1 METNDAYQNENQQ
14 EFPEGQSVND
24 NVGQDVGVDSTEN
37 SQDMA
42 EEESSRYH
50 QSRADKLATENEQL
64 KKYQKVGELLESRP
78 DLVQNLM
85 GQLQGNNSGQPQR
98 PQRIEMSQDEF
109 DPWEAFNDPKSKSYQ
124 YREQQDNQRIDARVE
139 ERVGGLQKQI
149 GQSQLQSQV
158 VNNGLV
164 SKEELPQFMDFVNK
178 HPAEYGLE
186 NVVKMFRAVNADNP
200 ATQAPN
206 PLDQVR
212 QNQQAPTPAGIL
224 AGEQPVRKTEK
235 DSVWDSIVKAGSRTN
250 VLK

>member
-1 METNDAYQNENQQ
+1 MEENDAYQDENQQ
-14 EFPEGQSVND
+14 EFPEGQLVDD
-24 NVGQDVGVDSTEN
+24 NVGQDVGVDGTEN
-37 SQDMA
+37 P
-42 EEESSRYH
+42 ETNWEESAKYF
-50 QSRADKLATENEQL
+50 QSEKDKLSAENDKL
-64 KKYQKVGELLESRP
+64 KKYEKVGQLLESRP

-85 GQLQGNNSGQPQR
+85 GQIQGSGQPQQ
-98 PQRIEMSQDEF
+98 PQSIEMSQDEF

-124 YREQQDNQRIDARVE
+124 YREQQMNEQIESRVQE
-139 ERVGGLQKQI
+139 QMGGLQKQV
-149 GQSQLQSQV
+149 GQAQLQNQIVS
-158 VNNGLV
+158 NGLV
-164 SKEELPQFMDFVNK
+164 SKEELPGFMDFVNK

-235 DSVWDSIVKAGSRTN
+235 DAVWDSIVQAGTRTK
-250 VLK
+250 VL